1 MPAAVSS
8 ILVPTA
14 WLQLLPA
21 IVVAAVVAGGL
32 WLAFWGLHRWLRQ
45 IAPRPESLRLTRN
58 LLTVV
63 AAAVVVLVL
72 LRGEG
77 WGAPHIT
84 WRALSDWAMGPGL
97 HILFIFVGA
106 FVLVRVT
113 DLFIAHLQHVLAAP
127 EVEARNWAERR
138 KRIETA
144 GRLLRGVAT
153 LVIAGIA
160 ILMALREVHVDI
172 TPILTGA
179 GVIGVAVGLGAQT
192 VVRDLIVGVF
202 LILENQIR
210 VGDVISINGKTG
222 LVEALRLRII
232 VLRAEDGAVHIFHNG
247 SINEYANLTK
257 DYAFAVL
264 DVTVPFQA
272 ELARVNAS
280 LLAVGS
286 ELAQDAAFAAK
297 LAGPMEVTGIEAL
310 TATTMTVRIR
320 QRTLPM
326 EQWAVDRELRRR
338 IHERFQQDRIAL
350 AAGS

>member
-1 MPAAVSS
+1 MVLAASANLISPVWSQASPAV
-8 ILVPTA
+8 
-14 WLQLLPA
+14 
-21 IVVAAVVAGGL
+21 VVAAAVAIGL
-32 WLAFWGLHRWLRQ
+32 WLALWGLHRWLRQ

-58 LLTVV
+58 VLTLA

-106 FVLVRVT
+106 FVVVRVT
-113 DLFIAHLQHVLAAP
+113 DLLIARLQHVLAAP
-127 EVEARNWAERR
+127 EIETRNWAERR
-138 KRIETA
+138 KRIATA

-153 LVIAGIA
+153 LVIVGIA

-210 VGDVISINGKTG
+210 VGDVISVNGKTG

-232 VLRAEDGAVHIFHNG
+232 VLRAEDGAVHVFHNG
-247 SINEYANLTK
+247 SINEYSNLTK
-257 DYAFAVL
+257 DYSCAVV
-264 DVTVPFQA
+264 DVTLPLQVD
-272 ELARVNAS
+272 LARVHAA
-280 LLAVGS
+280 LVAIGE
-286 ELAQDAAFAAK
+286 ELAADAQFAGK
-297 LAGPMEVTGIEAL
+297 LKGPLEILGIETL
-310 TATTMTVRIR
+310 TASTMAVRMR
-320 QRTLPM
+320 QRTEPM
-326 EQWAVDRELRRR
+326 AQWAVDRELRRK
-338 IHERFQQDRIAL
+338 IQERLQREQIAF
-350 AAGS
+350 AAGG

>member
-1 MPAAVSS
+1 MGSAVSS
-8 ILVPTA
+8 IFVPAT

-21 IVVAAVVAGGL
+21 IVVAAVVAAGL
-32 WLAFWGLHRWLRQ
+32 WLAFWALHRWLRQ

-58 LLTVV
+58 LLTLV

-113 DLFIAHLQHVLAAP
+113 DLFIARLQHVLAAP

-153 LVIAGIA
+153 LVIVGIA

-179 GVIGVAVGLGAQT
+179 GVIGVAIGLGAQT

-210 VGDVISINGKTG
+210 VGDVVSINGKTG

-247 SINEYANLTK
+247 SINEYSNLTK
-257 DYAFAVL
+257 DYSYAVV
-264 DVTVPFQA
+264 DVTLPSQTD
-272 ELARVNAS
+272 LARVNAALTS
-280 LLAVGS
+280 IGE
-286 ELAQDAAFAAK
+286 ELAADAGFAAK
-297 LAGPMEVTGIEAL
+297 LKGPLEVLGIETL
-310 TATTMTVRIR
+310 TGSTMAVRLR
-320 QRTLPM
+320 QRTEPM

-338 IHERFQQDRIAL
+338 IQERFQREQIAF
-350 AAGS
+350 AAGG